1 MVFQAEP
8 NSDDGYYFD
17 GWYDGDSCVSTDTV
31 YSFQIL
37 SDTTLTAVFEKDD
50 VSLWQLT
57 IDTIG
62 EGTATGEGV
71 YEDETYVEV
80 NAYPDDGWYF
90 EGWYTRLPVLEA
102 YSLAEGHEDDGL
114 VLVSTDNPY
123 GFTISEDTLLVA
135 VFKQRLYEVSIE
147 IIGKGTVTGAGTY
160 AHGQYLDLNA
170 APESGWRFENWYY
183 QGEVF
188 NPVDYRV
195 TTDMA
200 ITARFVEDQKTDP
213 KPRPRPGPSE
223 VTRYQLNISVE
234 GPGSVLP
241 EPGTH
246 SYEKGMTVV
255 LVPTPESGAI
265 FLGWSGEDGGDVVND
280 TVLMDKDKAII
291 ARFGTIEEEQPPAE
305 SEQEPIPEEVITT
318 ILDDEI
324 PISGQV
330 LPQTGGFPAFVF
342 YIAGGVCILA
352 AIVLTTRT
360 SKENSAG

>member
-1 MVFQAEP
+1 M
-8 NSDDGYYFD
+8 
-17 GWYDGDSCVSTDTV
+17 
-31 YSFQIL
+31 
-37 SDTTLTAVFEKDD
+37 
-50 VSLWQLT
+50 T
-57 IDTIG
+57 IPG
-62 EGTATGEGV
+62 
-71 YEDETYVEV
+71 
-80 NAYPDDGWYF
+80 P
-90 EGWYTRLPVLEA
+90 
-102 YSLAEGHEDDGL
+102 
-114 VLVSTDNPY
+114 
-123 GFTISEDTLLVA
+123 
-135 VFKQRLYEVSIE
+135 
-147 IIGKGTVTGAGTY
+147 
-160 AHGQYLDLNA
+160 NA
-170 APESGWRFENWYY
+170 APESGWRFENRYY

-188 NPVDYRV
+188 NPADYRV

-318 ILDDEI
+318 ILTMKYPYPPGSSPDRR
-324 PISGQV
+324 
-330 LPQTGGFPAFVF
+330 LPAFVF
-342 YIAGGVCILA
+342 YIAGRGLHTLA